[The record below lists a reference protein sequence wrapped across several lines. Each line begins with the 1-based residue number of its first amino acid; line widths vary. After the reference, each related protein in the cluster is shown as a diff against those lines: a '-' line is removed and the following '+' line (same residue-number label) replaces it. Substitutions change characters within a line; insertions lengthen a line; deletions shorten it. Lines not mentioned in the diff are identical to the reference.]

1 MSELYTIAYQAEN
14 AYDYPVIE
22 STWQFLIIPEENA
35 SQSKPQIRFTSSEDS
50 PWELSEN
57 GFGFP
62 VIRIRNRHSLES
74 IRFKAEFSLVKQEV
88 NPFDFD
94 PGLLQPYEP
103 AELSQ
108 LAFRLR
114 FDTFLKCSSL
124 TSLPQA
130 AAVFTFEPGK
140 DILENL
146 QALNSWVFNDLK
158 YTAGVTHVDTT
169 LEEVIALRK
178 GVCQDFAHLFI
189 GIARAHGI
197 PARYVSGYL
206 HQGLG
211 YFGDAQMHAWVEA
224 YVPQVGWLGFDP
236 TNNMLAATNHIKVAH
251 GRDYND
257 CAPLKGV
264 VYGPGGNRSKHQVQ
278 VASQQ

>member
-1 MSELYTIAYQAEN
+1 MSELYTITYQAEN
-14 AYDYPVIE
+14 AYDYPVVE
-22 STWQFLIIPEENA
+22 SSWQFLIIPEENA
-35 SQSKPQIRFTSSEDS
+35 SQSKPRIRFTSSEGS

-74 IRFKAEFSLVKQEV
+74 IRFEAEFSLTKQVV

-94 PGLLQPYEP
+94 PGLLEP
-103 AELSQ
+103 FEPQRLGQ
-108 LAFRLR
+108 LPFRMR
-114 FDTFLKCSSL
+114 FDNFLKSTPL
-124 TSLPQA
+124 TCLA
-130 AAVFTFEPGK
+130 AGAPVFSFDPGTG
-140 DILENL
+140 ILENL
-146 QALNSWVFNDLK
+146 QALNAWVFNDLK
-158 YTAGVTHVDTT
+158 YTAGITHVDTT
-169 LEEVIALRK
+169 LEELLVLRK

-206 HQGLG
+206 HQGMG
-211 YFGDAQMHAWVEA
+211 FFGDAQMHAWVEA
-224 YVPQVGWLGFDP
+224 FLPEVGWLGFDP
-236 TNNMLAATNHIKVAH
+236 TNNIMAATNHIKVAH

-264 VYGPGGNRSKHQVQ
+264 VYGPGGNRSRHQVQ